1 MSSGGNPL
9 LEVIWL
15 FLKLGTVSF
24 GGPAGHTALMEQE
37 VVQKRGWLTREHFLD
52 ALAATNL
59 IPGPNSTEMAI
70 YIGYVHAGRP
80 GMLAGGIAFIVP
92 AFAISLGVAIA
103 YVRFRALPQA
113 TAVFY
118 GISPVVAAVI
128 IAATYRLGRTAIKDR
143 VSLGLFLAALAAAVL
158 GLSEV
163 LILAAC
169 GLAAMVLYRSLP
181 RAPGGAAMALA
192 PLAALAGDHWLRL
205 GGRALEVGLYFL
217 KVGSLIFGS
226 GMVLFAYI
234 QRDVVSGYGWL
245 TQQQLLDAIAV
256 GQMTP
261 GPVLSSA
268 TFIGYLVSRL
278 PGAVAATVGVFAP
291 SFVIIALIGPWIPR
305 LRRSAPA
312 QAFLAGVT
320 AAVLALMLMV
330 ALVFIR
336 SAIAD
341 APTAVILLAALVG
354 LLRFRLD
361 AVWLVV
367 AGALIGLLL
376 GLLGAI

>member
-1 MSSGGNPL
+1 
-9 LEVIWL
+9 
-15 FLKLGTVSF
+15 
-24 GGPAGHTALMEQE
+24 
-37 VVQKRGWLTREHFLD
+37 
-52 ALAATNL
+52 
-59 IPGPNSTEMAI
+59 
-70 YIGYVHAGRP
+70 
-80 GMLAGGIAFIVP
+80 
-92 AFAISLGVAIA
+92 
-103 YVRFRALPQA
+103 
-113 TAVFY
+113 
-118 GISPVVAAVI
+118 
-128 IAATYRLGRTAIKDR
+128 
-143 VSLGLFLAALAAAVL
+143 
-158 GLSEV
+158 
-163 LILAAC
+163 
-169 GLAAMVLYRSLP
+169 
-181 RAPGGAAMALA
+181 MALA